1 MNAPELS
8 LLDLG
13 LAALIVVATAG
24 FVRPLSK
31 RSANGLLVGMAR
43 MSLQLALIGLVLK
56 ALFENVTPYWVL
68 LVSLVMLLAAG
79 REVMARQHY
88 RRHTLAEWRNGLFAM
103 AAGSFSLT
111 LLALLVMIDHDP
123 WYHPRFAIPFLGMM
137 LGNTMTAIA
146 LTISRI
152 LEGAHQQRA
161 ILEERL
167 ALGERW
173 QDAASTIRRDG
184 IRQGLIPVINM
195 MAASGIVSLPGM
207 MTGQL
212 LAGADPVN
220 AVSYQILIILL
231 IAGGTTTGILVA
243 SRLTLKQLFDE
254 RHRLRLDRFR
264 EEKEQ

>member
-1 MNAPELS
+1 MNGPELS

-13 LAALIVVATAG
+13 LAALIVVAVAG

-56 ALFENVTPYWVL
+56 ALFEHVTPYWVL

-111 LLALLVMIDHDP
+111 LLALLVMIDHEP

-167 ALGERW
+167 ALGESW
-173 QDAASTIRRDG
+173 PEAAHTIRRDG

-231 IAGGTTTGILVA
+231 IAAGTSIGILVA
-243 SRLTLKQLFDE
+243 SRLTLQQLFDH

-264 EEKEQ
+264 EEQER

>member
-1 MNAPELS
+1 MNGPELS
-8 LLDLG
+8 LIDLG
-13 LAALIVVATAG
+13 LAALIVMAVAG

-31 RSANGLLVGMAR
+31 RSSNGLLVGMAR

-56 ALFENVTPYWVL
+56 ALFENITVWWVL

-88 RRHTLAEWRNGLFAM
+88 RRHSLGEWRDGLFAM
-103 AAGSFSLT
+103 AIGSFSLT
-111 LLALLVMIDHDP
+111 LLALLVMIGHEP

-167 ALGERW
+167 ALGESW
-173 QDAASTIRRDG
+173 QQASQGIGRDG

-212 LAGADPVN
+212 LAGADPIS

-231 IAGGTTTGILVA
+231 IAAGTGIGILVA
-243 SRLTLKQLFDE
+243 SRLTLRQLFDD
-254 RHRLRLDRFR
+254 RHRLRLDRYTEDR
-264 EEKEQ
+264 EH